1 MSNTQSSS
9 SGCFSA
15 VVRRLLCSGS
25 PQTHPSED
33 IKESTTNG
41 FVGDEAKVQVK
52 ASESGPGIVA
62 RLMGLDSL
70 PEKNWVQKGNNP
82 GPVTRSRSVNFMDYM
97 LEFDLAN
104 AKHRRVKTSA
114 SFREVPQGPQLLQ
127 HNHNHDFLVV
137 YLDSADKSNEAGLKP
152 RKSEK
157 GDGSS
162 SKHDKQKE
170 NLREKVACKGEN
182 QEKNKK
188 IAKLKNERRRV
199 SGQHSLKA
207 GSCISGAK
215 DVQINRGANSKAK
228 RPLKMVNQKEA
239 SVLTR
244 KKKNQRELKKV
255 EYSENNS
262 EGSSPVSVLNVDD
275 FTAHQEN
282 GISAESRSLE
292 LKSEKKWSSKSVK
305 HDSPAMNFSARISI
319 TEGLGKQE
327 YTKRNF
333 ESTGIEETEYYME
346 LVGKPCKLTEED
358 IKFSNWIEPKTVFT
372 FEDFEDICA
381 EFGEQLLD
389 LMMHQVADELVGFH
403 MQITGL

>member
-1 MSNTQSSS
+1 MSNTQSPS

-15 VVRRLLCSGS
+15 VFRRLLCSGS

-33 IKESTTNG
+33 IKESNTNG
-41 FVGDEAKVQVK
+41 FVGDQAKVQVQT
-52 ASESGPGIVA
+52 SESGPGIVA

-70 PEKNWVQKGNNP
+70 PEKDWVQKGQSP

-97 LEFDLAN
+97 LEFDLTN

-127 HNHNHDFLVV
+127 HNHNHEFLVV
-137 YLDSADKSNEAGLKP
+137 YLDSADNRNEAGFKP

-170 NLREKVACKGEN
+170 NVREKVACKKEN

-188 IAKLKNERRRV
+188 IAKLKNEPRRV
-199 SGQHSLKA
+199 SGKHSLKA

-228 RPLKMVNQKEA
+228 RPLEMVNQKEA
-239 SVLTR
+239 SGLTR

-262 EGSSPVSVLNVDD
+262 EGSSPVSVLNVND

-282 GISAESRSLE
+282 SISELRSLE
-292 LKSEKKWSSKSVK
+292 LKSEKKWSSKSEK
-305 HDSPAMNFSARISI
+305 HDSPAMDFSARISI

-327 YTKRNF
+327 YTKKNF
-333 ESTGIEETEYYME
+333 ELTGIEETEYYME

-358 IKFSNWIEPKTVFT
+358 IKFSNWIEPKKVFT
-372 FEDFEDICA
+372 FEDFEEICA